1 MLHRVVH
8 TAFLLVAMQSCWL
21 PTSAVAQGFPQR
33 PITLVVTFPPG
44 GSADIVARALEPKVS
59 AQLGQSLVI
68 ENRPGA
74 GGNIGIGAVA
84 KAEPDGYTLGIA
96 AAGVLAVNPHLN
108 RSMPFD
114 PKKDLAPITLLAQI
128 PFVLVAGPRTTI
140 STVAESLAMARAS
153 PDAISIG
160 HGGNGTAMHLTA
172 ALFAQ
177 KAAINVPLVPYRG
190 TAPAAN
196 DVLGGHIALAVL
208 DIPASLQLIREGK
221 LKALGISA
229 KSRFPKLAEVPTLAE
244 AGLPDYESVG
254 WFGLVAPR
262 NTPPDIIARLHAAF
276 SSALRDPQVIEKIGV
291 LGAEPAP
298 SSPEGFAA
306 YIDSEGEKWGKLVNA
321 VGLKADN

>member
-1 MLHRVVH
+1 MLRRFVH
-8 TAFLLVAMQSCWL
+8 TAFLLLAMQSCCVST
-21 PTSAVAQGFPQR
+21 PAVAQGFPQR
-33 PITLVVTFPPG
+33 PITVVVTFPPG

-59 AQLGQSLVI
+59 AQLGQPLVI

-74 GGNIGIGAVA
+74 GGNIGIGSVV
-84 KAEPDGYTLGIA
+84 KAEPDGYTVGIA

-108 RSMPFD
+108 RNMPFD

-128 PFVLVAGPRTTI
+128 PFVLAAGPRTA
-140 STVAESLAMARAS
+140 VASVADVLAMARTA
-153 PDAISIG
+153 PDAVSIG

-172 ALFAQ
+172 ALFSQRAG
-177 KAAINVPLVPYRG
+177 ISVPLVPYRG
-190 TAPAAN
+190 TAPATN

-221 LKALGISA
+221 LRALGVSS
-229 KSRFPKLAEVPTLAE
+229 KNRFPQLADVPTLAE
-244 AGLPDYESVG
+244 AGLPGYESVG

-262 NTPPDIIARLHAAF
+262 STPPDIIARLNAAF
-276 SSALRDPQVIEKIGV
+276 SLALRDPQVIEKISV

-298 SSPEGFAA
+298 SSPEAFAA
-306 YIDSEGEKWGKLVNA
+306 YIESEGEKWGKLVNA